1 MSAEHVRESANLCR
15 KERRNGWTNTTA
27 GRGMRLKLK
36 KKRVLESSRYNGED
50 GKGDKDMD

>member
-15 KERRNGWTNTTA
+15 KEIRNGWPNKTD

-36 KKRVLESSRYNGED
+36 KKGLESCNYNGED
-50 GKGDKDMD
+50 GKGGKDMD